1 MTTDKGKIPVQC
13 GTMMVRDGLLL
24 PDHMDA
30 ATDTYSAGW
39 RSFTEAEGPGV
50 DRKLRLLGWECF
62 FIAGELK
69 AVSFGLSQAR
79 MLKAAVRR
87 LLATVRSLN
96 LNCVEFTEVR
106 RSSFIGIPYVTVAG
120 HARHIQ
126 HTHHL
131 ESAGERKQQQAQTD
145 WARS

>member
-1 MTTDKGKIPVQC
+1 MTADKGKVRVRC

-39 RSFTEAEGPGV
+39 RSFTEAEGFGV
-50 DRKLRLLGWECF
+50 DRKLRLLGWQCF

-69 AVSFGLSQAR
+69 AVSFGWSQAR

-106 RSSFIGIPYVTVAG
+106 RRSFIGIPYVTVAG

-126 HTHHL
+126 QGHHL
-131 ESAGERKQQQAQTD
+131 EAFNGKEARK
-145 WARS
+145 S